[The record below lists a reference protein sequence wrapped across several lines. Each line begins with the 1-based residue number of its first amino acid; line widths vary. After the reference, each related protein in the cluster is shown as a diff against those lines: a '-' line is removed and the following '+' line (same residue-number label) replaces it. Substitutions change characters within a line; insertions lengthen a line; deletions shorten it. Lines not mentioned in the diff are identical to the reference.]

1 MNRILYCCRLAA
13 VSVFALFLGGSGL
26 LAEKGE
32 KGKFKLPLKVGEK
45 AVAYIID
52 SNESF
57 SFDRNGET
65 NTTKSSVKGK
75 ITVVSKGE
83 NQIVVS
89 VKRLVVKGEGFR
101 GDVNFDLKKAG
112 EDESEA
118 VAAVRKFLSEPVKVT
133 IEEGRA
139 SIARPEIDREAE
151 GARAASTVI
160 DSLRSNISRIL
171 GSGLHGQELVV
182 GQVYGSRG
190 RGDARGRGGQGGR
203 GQGGRRRR
211 PGGDEEIRLDG
222 ETQIS
227 LQEEGQEDRPRRRRG
242 QGQGDQGRQGRGQS
256 RRGGS
261 FFRGFGGGTSYRFE
275 GVSDGDHGKIAKF
288 TLVTQ
293 TRSFRDRDAEP
304 TTTEVGEAVFN
315 ATDGMLISLKT
326 ESKSASG
333 EDSRFSFKRE
343 SRATVTRAGAAK
355 KNKGG
360 KKKADL

>member
-1 MNRILYCCRLAA
+1 M
-13 VSVFALFLGGSGL
+13 
-26 LAEKGE
+26 
-32 KGKFKLPLKVGEK
+32 
-45 AVAYIID
+45 
-52 SNESF
+52 
-57 SFDRNGET
+57 
-65 NTTKSSVKGK
+65 
-75 ITVVSKGE
+75 
-83 NQIVVS
+83 
-89 VKRLVVKGEGFR
+89 
-101 GDVNFDLKKAG
+101 
-112 EDESEA
+112 
-118 VAAVRKFLSEPVKVT
+118 
-133 IEEGRA
+133 
-139 SIARPEIDREAE
+139 ARPEIDREAE
-151 GARAASTVI
+151 GAREAITVI
-160 DSLRSNISRIL
+160 ESLRSNINRIL

-190 RGDARGRGGQGGR
+190 RGNARGRGGPGGQGGR
-203 GQGGRRRR
+203 GQSGRRRR

-261 FFRGFGGGTSYRFE
+261 FRGSGGGVSYRFE